1 MATARRA
8 VLTGILAI
16 ALTGCGPL
24 GGSSDAPAPSG
35 SSGSVEK
42 PKIRVSM
49 MSTIDTAPFWLA
61 KDGGYFQREGLEVET
76 TDAATGQASLT
87 KLLSGEADIAYSSY
101 TPFFVAQSKGTADI
115 RLVADASSAG
125 PRSTGLV
132 ALPASG
138 IRSVADLAGK
148 RIGISAPNTI
158 ADTLTKSVLAD
169 GHVDA
174 SGVKWIPLPLPNT
187 AAALK
192 NGDIDAGFL
201 TEPFITQAQRTVG
214 ASLVVDT
221 ATGSTVDFPT
231 AGYGTLGAF
240 ASASPRTL
248 AAFKRAMAAATLDA
262 SADRKKIEPLMVKY
276 TKIDADTA
284 AHTGLLTLK
293 STLDARR
300 LQRVPDLLLKTGV
313 LAKPVDV
320 AAMVVR

>member
-1 MATARRA
+1 MGTARA
-8 VLTGILAI
+8 VLTGL
-16 ALTGCGPL
+16 LVLLVTGCTAL
-24 GGSSDAPAPSG
+24 SG
-35 SSGSVEK
+35 SSSEPSASRGALEK

-61 KDGGYFQREGLEVET
+61 KDGGYFQREGLDVST
-76 TDAATGQASLT
+76 TEAATGQASLT
-87 KLLSGEADIAYSSY
+87 KLLSGEVDIAYSSY

-125 PRSTGLV
+125 PRSTGVV
-132 ALPASG
+132 ALPSSG

-169 GHVDA
+169 NHVDA
-174 SGVKWIPLPLPNT
+174 SGIKWVPLPLPNT
-187 AAALK
+187 GAALK

-201 TEPFITQAQRTVG
+201 TEPFITQASRTAG
-214 ASLVVDT
+214 AVLVADT
-221 ATGSTVDFPT
+221 GTGSTVDFPT
-231 AGYGTLGAF
+231 AGYGSLGSF
-240 ASASPRTL
+240 VSSSPKTA
-248 AAFKRAMAAATLDA
+248 AAFQRAMAAATRDA

-276 TKIDADTA
+276 AKIDADTA
-284 AHTGLLTLK
+284 ARTGLLTLK
-293 STLDARR
+293 STVDARQ

-320 AAMVVR
+320 SAMVVR

>member
-1 MATARRA
+1 MKRALLAGLTA
-8 VLTGILAI
+8 LLLA
-16 ALTGCGPL
+16 GCGAL
-24 GGSSDAPAPSG
+24 GGSSSEPSA
-35 SSGSVEK
+35 SQGSVEK

-61 KDGGYFQREGLEVET
+61 KDGGYFQREGLDVST

-87 KLLSGEADIAYSSY
+87 KLLGGEADIAYSSY

-125 PRSTGLV
+125 PKSTGVV
-132 ALPASG
+132 ALPSSG

-169 GHVDA
+169 NHVDA
-174 SGVKWIPLPLPNT
+174 SGVKWVPIPLPNT
-187 AAALK
+187 VSALK

-201 TEPFITQAQRTVG
+201 TEPFITLASRTAG
-214 ASLVVDT
+214 AVLVADT
-221 ATGSTVDFPT
+221 GTGSTVDFPT
-231 AGYGTLGAF
+231 AGYGALGSF
-240 ASASPRTL
+240 VSSSPRTL
-248 AAFKRAMAAATLDA
+248 AAFQRAMAAATRDA

-276 TKIDADTA
+276 AKIDADTA
-284 AHTGLLTLK
+284 TRTGLLTLK
-293 STLDARR
+293 STLDAKQ

-320 AAMVVR
+320 SAMVAR

>member
-1 MATARRA
+1 MGTVRT
-8 VLTGILAI
+8 VLTGLLALLV
-16 ALTGCGPL
+16 AGCGAL
-24 GGSSDAPAPSG
+24 GGSSPEPSASPG
-35 SSGSVEK
+35 ALEK

-61 KDGGYFQREGLEVET
+61 KDGGYFQREGLDVST
-76 TDAATGQASLT
+76 TEAATGQASLT
-87 KLLSGEADIAYSSY
+87 KLIGGEADIAYSSY

-125 PRSTGLV
+125 PRSTGVV
-132 ALPASG
+132 ALPSSG

-169 GHVDA
+169 NHVDA
-174 SGVKWIPLPLPNT
+174 SGVKWVPLPLPNT
-187 AAALK
+187 VSALK

-201 TEPFITQAQRTVG
+201 TEPFITQAQRTAG
-214 ASLVVDT
+214 AVLVADT
-221 ATGSTVDFPT
+221 GTGSTVDFPT
-231 AGYGTLGAF
+231 AGYGALGSF
-240 ASASPRTL
+240 VSSAPKTV
-248 AAFKRAMAAATLDA
+248 AAFQRAMAAATRDA

-276 TKIDADTA
+276 AKIDADTA
-284 AHTGLLTLK
+284 ARTGLLTLK
-293 STLDARR
+293 SALDARQ

-320 AAMVVR
+320 SAMVVR

>member
-1 MATARRA
+1 MRTARA
-8 VLTGILAI
+8 VLTGLLA
-16 ALTGCGPL
+16 LLVTGCGAL
-24 GGSSDAPAPSG
+24 GGTSAEPSASQG
-35 SSGSVEK
+35 ALEK

-61 KDGGYFQREGLEVET
+61 KDGGYFQREGLDVST
-76 TDAATGQASLT
+76 TEAATGQASLT

-125 PRSTGLV
+125 PRSTGVV
-132 ALPASG
+132 ALPSSG

-169 GHVDA
+169 NHVDTA
-174 SGVKWIPLPLPNT
+174 GIKWVPLPLPNT

-201 TEPFITQAQRTVG
+201 TEPFVTQAQRTTG
-214 ASLVVDT
+214 AVLVADT
-221 ATGSTVDFPT
+221 GTGSTVDFPT
-231 AGYGTLGAF
+231 AGYG
-240 ASASPRTL
+240 ASGSFVSSSPRTV
-248 AAFKRAMAAATLDA
+248 AAFQRAMAAATRDA
-262 SADRKKIEPLMVKY
+262 AADRKKIEPLMVKY
-276 TKIDADTA
+276 AKIDANTA
-284 AHTGLLTLK
+284 ANTGLLTLK
-293 STLDARR
+293 STLDARQ

-320 AAMVVR
+320 SAMVVR

>member
-1 MATARRA
+1 MKRALLAGLTA
-8 VLTGILAI
+8 LLLA
-16 ALTGCGPL
+16 GCGAL
-24 GGSSDAPAPSG
+24 GGSSSEPSAPP
-35 SSGSVEK
+35 GSVEK

-61 KDGGYFQREGLEVET
+61 KDGGYFQREGLDVST

-87 KLLSGEADIAYSSY
+87 KLLGGEADIAYSSY

-125 PRSTGLV
+125 PKSTGVV
-132 ALPASG
+132 ALPSSG

-169 GHVDA
+169 NHVDA
-174 SGVKWIPLPLPNT
+174 SGVKWVPIPLPNT
-187 AAALK
+187 VSALK

-201 TEPFITQAQRTVG
+201 TEPFITLASRTAG
-214 ASLVVDT
+214 AVLVADT
-221 ATGSTVDFPT
+221 GTGSTVDFPT
-231 AGYGTLGAF
+231 AGYGALGSF
-240 ASASPRTL
+240 VSSSPRTL
-248 AAFKRAMAAATLDA
+248 AAFQRAMAAATRDA

-276 TKIDADTA
+276 AKIDADTA
-284 AHTGLLTLK
+284 ARTGLLTLK
-293 STLDARR
+293 STLDAKQ

-320 AAMVVR
+320 SAMVAR

>member
-1 MATARRA
+1 MGTARA
-8 VLTGILAI
+8 VLTGLLALL
-16 ALTGCGPL
+16 LTGCGAL
-24 GGSSDAPAPSG
+24 GGSSSPSAA
-35 SSGSVEK
+35 K
-42 PKIRVSM
+42 LRVSM

-61 KDGGYFQREGLEVET
+61 KDGGYFQREGLDVST

-101 TPFFVAQSKGTADI
+101 TPFFVARSKGTADI

-138 IRSVADLAGK
+138 IRSAADLAGK

-169 GHVDA
+169 NHVDS
-174 SGVKWIPLPLPNT
+174 SGIKWVPLPLPNT
-187 AAALK
+187 ATALK

-201 TEPFITQAQRTVG
+201 TEPFITQAQRTTG
-214 ASLVVDT
+214 ATLVADT
-221 ATGSTVDFPT
+221 GTGSTVDFPT
-231 AGYGTLGAF
+231 AGYGALGSF
-240 ASASPRTL
+240 TSAAPGTV
-248 AAFKRAMAAATLDA
+248 AAFRRAMAAATRDA
-262 SADRKKIEPLMVKY
+262 VADRKKIEPLMVKY
-276 TKIDADTA
+276 AKIDPGTA
-284 AHTGLLTLK
+284 AATGLLTLK
-293 STLDARR
+293 STVDDRQ

-313 LAKPVDV
+313 LTNPVDV

>member
-1 MATARRA
+1 MGTARA
-8 VLTGILAI
+8 VLTGLLALL
-16 ALTGCGPL
+16 LTGCGAL
-24 GGSSDAPAPSG
+24 GGSSSPPAA
-35 SSGSVEK
+35 K
-42 PKIRVSM
+42 LRVSM

-61 KDGGYFQREGLEVET
+61 KDGGYFQREGLDVTT

-87 KLLSGEADIAYSSY
+87 KLISGEADIAYSSY
-101 TPFFVAQSKGTADI
+101 TPFFVARSKGTADI

-125 PRSTGLV
+125 PRSTGVV

-138 IRSVADLAGK
+138 IRSAADLAGK

-169 GHVDA
+169 NHVDS

-201 TEPFITQAQRTVG
+201 TEPYITQAQRTAG
-214 ASLVVDT
+214 ATLVADT
-221 ATGSTVDFPT
+221 GTGSTVDFPT
-231 AGYGTLGAF
+231 AGYGALGSF
-240 ASASPRTL
+240 ASAAPGTV
-248 AAFKRAMAAATLDA
+248 AAFQRAMAAATRDA
-262 SADRKKIEPLMVKY
+262 VADRKKIEPLMVKY
-276 TKIDADTA
+276 AKIDPETA
-284 AHTGLLTLK
+284 AATGLLTLK
-293 STLDARR
+293 STVDAGQ